1 MPVIGIGGKITDIRQ
16 GRGKNPAGFNYNS
29 SQFCNDNSTIQ
40 TPTAITP
47 GGTYSISPALA
58 GFNNSNGT
66 FTPNSASSITGSQ
79 QYTVTHT
86 LGTGEVAQSVIT
98 IFESFTVTITGPTS
112 ICDGATSDITL
123 VATGAPAGST
133 YLWTPGNLTTS
144 SIDVRPTT
152 QTVYDV
158 TVTNGACSDVDGHVV
173 SINPKPSATI
183 TGDSS
188 FCSTGGAATLT
199 AGNPGTTTPYTY
211 SWFLNGNST
220 GGNTNSITV
229 SQEGNYTLQISDGNG
244 CVSDLSPTFAVSRTP
259 DDVATV
265 TYPSTICKVPVG
277 TGGASGS
284 FALDGYF
291 PLYLDYN
298 DAAANSSDG
307 SYHTHVINGLD
318 YYMPNSGIVI
328 YHGNYSLTTTPVITG
343 QGGTFNNP
351 TGLSINTQT
360 GVIDKNASTA
370 GTYTVEYTTNGSCA
384 ITVSNTVTI
393 NDLDNASMSYS
404 ASEYCQDVTDP
415 VPTKSSTGTFSS
427 SSGLVFTNSTTGE
440 IDLDASTPGTYK
452 IGFVTNGTCPNS
464 GPLQTVTV
472 TAREIAT
479 FNYSAG
485 SYCQNAASNPTPS
498 ITGTTGGTFSSTT
511 GLSINS
517 TTGEID
523 LAASTVGSY
532 VVTYTTAGT
541 CSASSTQ
548 NVTVAA
554 ADVVSLSYP
563 ASSYPQSGTDP
574 SPTFSP
580 QNGGEFT
587 ATPAGLSIN
596 DSTGVIDLS
605 ESEINSYTITYTSG
619 GTCPNTATFNL
630 SITSVSAA
638 FNYSASEYCENAAT
652 DPTPTVTGTSGG
664 VFSATL
670 KVVPFQMQF
679 EVASGVSKT
688 ITIPSTVGTSYT
700 VDWGD
705 GATTT
710 ETTGNIS
717 HTYNDGNN
725 TDVTNPI
732 VSIGATG
739 DTGPFTRFSFLSQGS
754 DNDLIDVP
762 QWGNIEWTS
771 MGNMFYGCGNSNFTS
786 ITATDTPNLSNVTTT
801 AGMFRACT
809 NLATINNLN
818 NWDTSNVTDM
828 NRMFLV
834 ANSFNSDC
842 SNWDVSNV
850 ENMSYMFQNCFVF
863 NQDLGNWDVGSATN
877 MQGLFQ
883 ASRAFNHDIGNWDV
897 SNVTDMSFMFYT
909 ALSFNQDIDNW
920 NISSVTSM
928 ANMFR
933 GASSFTQ
940 NLTNWDVSNITN
952 VNRMFLSAS
961 SFNGDVSTWNLD
973 SASNMDYMFHA
984 SAFNQNL
991 SNWNL
996 RTAGTSMIGMTSPSV
1011 YSQANYTDTM
1021 VGWAV
1026 YVYTNSGPFNVQWTL
1041 TSPSLDLTR
1050 TSDNAS
1056 GQTYA
1061 VKYGADW
1068 TATGWT
1074 NAQDAYDYLTGATA
1088 GWTIN

>member
-1 MPVIGIGGKITDIRQ
+1 MPVIGIGSKITDIRQ

-66 FTPNSASSITGSQ
+66 FTPDSASSITGSQ

-144 SIDVRPTT
+144 SIDIRPTT

-188 FCSTGGAATLT
+188 FCSTGGAAALT

-307 SYHTHVINGLD
+307 GYHTHVINGLD

-370 GTYTVEYTTNGSCA
+370 GTYTVEYTTNGSCP

-393 NDLDNASMSYS
+393 NNLDNASMSYS

-452 IGFVTNGTCPNS
+452 IGFVTSGTCPNS
-464 GPLQTVTV
+464 GPLQNVTV

-485 SYCQNAASNPTPS
+485 SYCQNAASNPTPN

-541 CSASSTQ
+541 CSASSIQ

-563 ASSYPQSGTDP
+563 ASSYPQTGTDP

-580 QNGGEFT
+580 SGGTFS
-587 ATPAGLSIN
+587 ATPAGLSI
-596 DSTGVIDLS
+596 DSNTGVIDLS
-605 ESEINSYTITYTSG
+605 ASSVNSYTISYTSNG
-619 GTCPNTATFNL
+619 ACPNTTTFNL

-664 VFSATL
+664 TFSAAL
-670 KVVPFQMQF
+670 KFRPFQMQF
-679 EVASGVSKT
+679 DTSGGKT
-688 ITIPSTVGTSYT
+688 ITIPNTVGSSFT

-705 GATTT
+705 GNTTT
-710 ETTGNIS
+710 ETGGTIS
-717 HTYNDGNN
+717 HTYASGIP
-725 TDVTNPI
+725 TST
-732 VSIGATG
+732 VSIGAAG
-739 DTGPFTRFSFLSQGS
+739 DSGPFTTFKFVDAGS
-754 DNDLIDVP
+754 ADDLLDVP
-762 QWGNIEWTS
+762 QWGSIVFTTLV
-771 MGNMFYGCGNSNFTS
+771 NMFQGCQNTSFQISATDAPTIIGTGTGRSMAYMFYNADYFNSN
-786 ITATDTPNLSNVTTT
+786 
-801 AGMFRACT
+801 
-809 NLATINNLN
+809 INH
-818 NWDTSNVTDM
+818 WD
-828 NRMFLV
+828 
-834 ANSFNSDC
+834 
-842 SNWDVSNV
+842 
-850 ENMSYMFQNCFVF
+850 
-863 NQDLGNWDVGSATN
+863 
-877 MQGLFQ
+877 
-883 ASRAFNHDIGNWDV
+883 I
-897 SNVTDMSFMFYT
+897 
-909 ALSFNQDIDNW
+909 
-920 NISSVTSM
+920 
-928 ANMFR
+928 
-933 GASSFTQ
+933 
-940 NLTNWDVSNITN
+940 SNITGSGSSVRDVFN
-952 VNRMFLSAS
+952 SA
-961 SFNGDVSTWNLD
+961 NN
-973 SASNMDYMFHA
+973 
-984 SAFNQNL
+984 FNQNL
-991 SNWNL
+991 SSWNIQA
-996 RTAGTSMIGMTSPSV
+996 TQAYGMLASCGMSTE
-1011 YSQANYTDTM
+1011 NFTDTI

-1026 YVYTNSGPFNVQWTL
+1026 TVYKNSGLYNVGLKANYGRTFDC
-1041 TSPSLDLTR
+1041 SR

-1061 VKYGADW
+1061 VKYGSDW

-1074 NAQDAYDYLTGATA
+1074 DAGDALDYLTGATA
-1088 GWTIN
+1088 NWIISNYTPQNC

>member
-1 MPVIGIGGKITDIRQ
+1 LFRCWW
-16 GRGKNPAGFNYNS
+16 S
-29 SQFCNDNSTIQ
+29 C
-40 TPTAITP
+40 
-47 GGTYSISPALA
+47 
-58 GFNNSNGT
+58 
-66 FTPNSASSITGSQ
+66 
-79 QYTVTHT
+79 
-86 LGTGEVAQSVIT
+86 
-98 IFESFTVTITGPTS
+98 
-112 ICDGATSDITL
+112 C
-123 VATGAPAGST
+123 
-133 YLWTPGNLTTS
+133 
-144 SIDVRPTT
+144 
-152 QTVYDV
+152 
-158 TVTNGACSDVDGHVV
+158 

-188 FCSTGGAATLT
+188 FCSTGGAAALT

-307 SYHTHVINGLD
+307 GYHTHVINGLD

-370 GTYTVEYTTNGSCA
+370 GTYTVEYTTNGSCP

-393 NDLDNASMSYS
+393 NNLDNASMSYS

-452 IGFVTNGTCPNS
+452 IGFVTSGTCPNS
-464 GPLQTVTV
+464 GPLQNVTV

-485 SYCQNAASNPTPS
+485 SYCQNAASNPTPN

-541 CSASSTQ
+541 CSASSIQ

-563 ASSYPQSGTDP
+563 ASSYPQTGTDP

-580 QNGGEFT
+580 SGGTFS
-587 ATPAGLSIN
+587 ATPAGLSI
-596 DSTGVIDLS
+596 DSNTGVIDLS
-605 ESEINSYTITYTSG
+605 ASSVNSYTISYTSNG
-619 GTCPNTATFNL
+619 ACPNTTTFNL

-664 VFSATL
+664 TFSAAL
-670 KVVPFQMQF
+670 KFRPFQMQF
-679 EVASGVSKT
+679 DTSGGKT
-688 ITIPSTVGTSYT
+688 ITIPNTVGSSFT

-705 GATTT
+705 GNTTT
-710 ETTGNIS
+710 ETGGTIS
-717 HTYNDGNN
+717 HTYASGIP
-725 TDVTNPI
+725 TST
-732 VSIGATG
+732 VSIGAAG
-739 DTGPFTRFSFLSQGS
+739 DSGPFTTFKFVDAGS
-754 DNDLIDVP
+754 ADDLLDVP
-762 QWGNIEWTS
+762 QWGSIVFTTLV
-771 MGNMFYGCGNSNFTS
+771 NMFQGCQNTSFQISATDAPTIIGTGTGRSMAYMFYNADYFNSN
-786 ITATDTPNLSNVTTT
+786 
-801 AGMFRACT
+801 
-809 NLATINNLN
+809 INH
-818 NWDTSNVTDM
+818 WD
-828 NRMFLV
+828 
-834 ANSFNSDC
+834 
-842 SNWDVSNV
+842 
-850 ENMSYMFQNCFVF
+850 
-863 NQDLGNWDVGSATN
+863 
-877 MQGLFQ
+877 
-883 ASRAFNHDIGNWDV
+883 I
-897 SNVTDMSFMFYT
+897 
-909 ALSFNQDIDNW
+909 
-920 NISSVTSM
+920 
-928 ANMFR
+928 
-933 GASSFTQ
+933 
-940 NLTNWDVSNITN
+940 SNITGSGST
-952 VNRMFLSAS
+952 VRDMFNSAD
-961 SFNGDVSTWNLD
+961 N
-973 SASNMDYMFHA
+973 
-984 SAFNQNL
+984 FNQNL
-991 SNWNL
+991 SSWNIQA
-996 RTAGTSMIGMTSPSV
+996 TQAYGMLASCGMSTE
-1011 YSQANYTDTM
+1011 NFTDTI

-1026 YVYTNSGPFNVQWTL
+1026 TVYKNSGLYNVGLAANYGRTFDC
-1041 TSPSLDLTR
+1041 SR

-1061 VKYGADW
+1061 VKYGSDW

-1074 NAQDAYDYLTGATA
+1074 DAGDALDYLTGATA
-1088 GWTIN
+1088 NWIISNYTPQNC

>member
-1 MPVIGIGGKITDIRQ
+1 MPVIGIGSKITDLRQ

-112 ICDGATSDITL
+112 ICDGAASDITL

-188 FCSTGGAATLT
+188 FCNTGGAATLI
-199 AGNPGTTTPYTY
+199 AGNPGTTTPYNY

-265 TYPSTICKVPVG
+265 TYPSTICKVPIG

-307 SYHTHVINGLD
+307 GYHTHVINGLD
-318 YYMPNSGIVI
+318 YYMPNSGVVI

-360 GVIDKNASTA
+360 GVINKNASTA
-370 GTYTVEYTTNGSCA
+370 GTYTVEYTTNGSCP

-452 IGFVTNGTCPNS
+452 IGFVTSGTCPNS

-479 FNYSAG
+479 FDYSAN
-485 SYCQNAASNPTPS
+485 SYCQNAASNPTPN
-498 ITGTTGGTFSSTT
+498 ITGTTGGTFSSTSGLVFADSGSNT
-511 GLSINS
+511 GSS
-517 TTGEID
+517 TGEIN
-523 LAASTVGSY
+523 LSASTVGSY
-532 VVTYTTAGT
+532 TITYTTSGT

-580 QNGGEFT
+580 SGGTFS
-587 ATPAGLSIN
+587 ATPSGLSI
-596 DSTGVIDLS
+596 DSNTGVIDLS
-605 ESEINSYTITYTSG
+605 ASSVNSYTISYTSNG
-619 GTCPNTATFNL
+619 ACPNTATFNL
-630 SITSVSAA
+630 
-638 FNYSASEYCENAAT
+638 
-652 DPTPTVTGTSGG
+652 
-664 VFSATL
+664 
-670 KVVPFQMQF
+670 
-679 EVASGVSKT
+679 
-688 ITIPSTVGTSYT
+688 
-700 VDWGD
+700 
-705 GATTT
+705 
-710 ETTGNIS
+710 
-717 HTYNDGNN
+717 
-725 TDVTNPI
+725 
-732 VSIGATG
+732 
-739 DTGPFTRFSFLSQGS
+739 
-754 DNDLIDVP
+754 
-762 QWGNIEWTS
+762 
-771 MGNMFYGCGNSNFTS
+771 
-786 ITATDTPNLSNVTTT
+786 
-801 AGMFRACT
+801 
-809 NLATINNLN
+809 
-818 NWDTSNVTDM
+818 
-828 NRMFLV
+828 
-834 ANSFNSDC
+834 
-842 SNWDVSNV
+842 
-850 ENMSYMFQNCFVF
+850 
-863 NQDLGNWDVGSATN
+863 
-877 MQGLFQ
+877 
-883 ASRAFNHDIGNWDV
+883 
-897 SNVTDMSFMFYT
+897 
-909 ALSFNQDIDNW
+909 
-920 NISSVTSM
+920 
-928 ANMFR
+928 
-933 GASSFTQ
+933 
-940 NLTNWDVSNITN
+940 
-952 VNRMFLSAS
+952 
-961 SFNGDVSTWNLD
+961 
-973 SASNMDYMFHA
+973 
-984 SAFNQNL
+984 
-991 SNWNL
+991 
-996 RTAGTSMIGMTSPSV
+996 
-1011 YSQANYTDTM
+1011 
-1021 VGWAV
+1021 
-1026 YVYTNSGPFNVQWTL
+1026 
-1041 TSPSLDLTR
+1041 
-1050 TSDNAS
+1050 
-1056 GQTYA
+1056 
-1061 VKYGADW
+1061 
-1068 TATGWT
+1068 
-1074 NAQDAYDYLTGATA
+1074 
-1088 GWTIN
+1088 